1 MSAREVAVTGLG
13 LVTPAGVGVAATW
26 HGLLSGESPAARDP
40 ALDGLPVDFC
50 CRVPGFDPA
59 ERLGRRLSWR
69 LDRCA
74 AMALVAAREAVA
86 DAGLGTDHWD
96 PLRVGVVLGV
106 GTASMERYEEEFAKL
121 ASGRATEISPLAIP
135 RSVPNMVAGEVG
147 MDLRVRGPNLTVS
160 TACAS
165 GATALGTARQLLLAD
180 ACDVVVAGGSES
192 LCSRIPAA
200 CFHQMGALS
209 RRGDDPAGASRPF
222 DADRDGFVLAEGAG
236 MLVLERAEHARAR
249 GARVRSY
256 LAGYGASCDAYHF
269 TAPHPEGRGAAEAL
283 SAALGDAG
291 LEPGDIGHVNAHGT
305 STVLNDRAE
314 ALALRQV
321 FRRPPP
327 VTAVKGAL
335 GHAAGGAGAI
345 EAACTVLTLQEQV
358 VPPTANLR
366 CLDPDIE
373 LDVVSKVARPVRMAA
388 AVSNAFGFGGQNA
401 VLVFRA
407 AQ

>member
-26 HGLLSGESPAARDP
+26 QGVLGGTSTAVRCP

-50 CRVPGFDPA
+50 CRVPDLDA
-59 ERLGRRLSWR
+59 DRRLGRRLSWR

-86 DAGLGTDHWD
+86 DAGLGAGSWD
-96 PLRVGVVLGV
+96 PVRVGVVLGV
-106 GTASMERYEEEFAKL
+106 GTASMERYEEEFAKI
-121 ASGRATEISPLAIP
+121 SGGRATEISPLAIP

-147 MDLRVRGPNLTVS
+147 MDLQVRGPNLTVS

-209 RRGDDPAGASRPF
+209 RRGDDPAAASRPF
-222 DADRDGFVLAEGAG
+222 DADRDGFVLGEGAG
-236 MLVLERAEHARAR
+236 VLVLERLEHARAR
-249 GARVRSY
+249 GSRIRSY

-269 TAPHPEGRGAAEAL
+269 TSPHPEGRGAAEAL
-283 SAALGDAG
+283 AVALDDAG
-291 LEPGDIGHVNAHGT
+291 LDPGDIAHVNAHGT
-305 STVLNDRAE
+305 ATVLNDRAE
-314 ALALRQV
+314 ASALRQV

-345 EAACTVLTLQEQV
+345 EAACTVLSLEDQV
-358 VPPTANLR
+358 VPPTANLHR
-366 CLDPDIE
+366 LDPEIE
-373 LDVVSKVARPVRMAA
+373 LDVVGKAPRPVRMTA

-401 VLVFRA
+401 VLVLRSA
-407 AQ
+407 P

>member
-50 CRVPGFDPA
+50 CRVPGFDAA

-86 DAGLGTDHWD
+86 DAGLGTDRWD

-121 ASGRATEISPLAIP
+121 TNGRATEISPLAIP

-373 LDVVSKVARPVRMAA
+373 LDVVSKVPRPVRMAA

>member
-1 MSAREVAVTGLG
+1 MSPREVAVTGLG

-50 CRVPGFDPA
+50 CRVPGFDAA

-86 DAGLGTDHWD
+86 DAGLGTDRWD

-121 ASGRATEISPLAIP
+121 ADGRATEISPLAIP

-222 DADRDGFVLAEGAG
+222 DVDRDGFVLAEGAG
-236 MLVLERAEHARAR
+236 MLVLERAEHARGR

-345 EAACTVLTLQEQV
+345 EAACTVLALQEQV

-373 LDVVSKVARPVRMAA
+373 LDVVSKVPRPVRMAA

-407 AQ
+407 AP

>member
-50 CRVPGFDPA
+50 CRVPGFDAA

-86 DAGLGTDHWD
+86 DAGLGTDRWD
-96 PLRVGVVLGV
+96 PLRVGVVVGV

-121 ASGRATEISPLAIP
+121 TSGRATEISPLAIP

-236 MLVLERAEHARAR
+236 MLVLERAEHARGR

-256 LAGYGASCDAYHF
+256 LSGYGASCDAYHF

-366 CLDPDIE
+366 RLDPDIE
-373 LDVVSKVARPVRMAA
+373 LDVVSKVPRPVRMAA

>member
-1 MSAREVAVTGLG
+1 MSARAVAVTGLG
-13 LVTPAGVGVAATW
+13 LVTPAGVGVTATW
-26 HGLLSGESPAARDP
+26 RGVLAGTSCAQRDP
-40 ALDGLPVDFC
+40 ALAGLPVDFS
-50 CRVPGFDPA
+50 CRVPGFDAA

-74 AMALVAAREAVA
+74 AMALVAAREAVTG
-86 DAGLGTDHWD
+86 AGLDADSWD
-96 PLRVGVVLGV
+96 PVRVGVVLGV
-106 GTASMERYEEEFAKL
+106 GTASMERYEAEFAKL
-121 ASGRATEISPLAIP
+121 ADGRATEISPLAIP

-147 MDLRVRGPNLTVS
+147 LDLRVRGPNLTVS

-165 GATALGTARQLLLAD
+165 GATALGTARQLLLAG

-236 MLVLERAEHARAR
+236 VLVLERTEHARAR
-249 GARVRSY
+249 GARIRAH

-283 SAALGDAG
+283 AAALDDAG
-291 LEPGDIGHVNAHGT
+291 TEPEDIGHINAHGT

-314 ALALRQV
+314 AAALRRV

-327 VTAVKGAL
+327 VTAVKGTL

-345 EAACTVLTLQEQV
+345 EAACTVLALEDQV

-366 CLDPDIE
+366 RPDPDLG
-373 LDVVSKVARPVRMAA
+373 LDVVGKVPRPVRMAA

-407 AQ
+407 VP

>member
-26 HGLLSGESPAARDP
+26 HGLLAGESPAARDP

-50 CRVPGFDPA
+50 CRVPGFDAA

-86 DAGLGTDHWD
+86 DAGLGTDRWD
-96 PLRVGVVLGV
+96 PLRVGVVVGV

-121 ASGRATEISPLAIP
+121 TGGRATEISPLAIP

-373 LDVVSKVARPVRMAA
+373 LDVVSKVPRPVRMAA

-401 VLVFRA
+401 VLVFRV

>member
-50 CRVPGFDPA
+50 CRVPGFDAA

-86 DAGLGTDHWD
+86 DAGLGTDRWD

-121 ASGRATEISPLAIP
+121 TSGRATEISPLAIP

-373 LDVVSKVARPVRMAA
+373 LDVVSKVPRPVRMAA

>member
-26 HGLLSGESPAARDP
+26 QGVLDGSPTAVRDP

-50 CRVPGFDPA
+50 CRVPGFDA
-59 ERLGRRLSWR
+59 DQRLGRRLSWR

-86 DAGLGTDHWD
+86 DAGLGAGSWD
-96 PLRVGVVLGV
+96 PVRVGVVLGV
-106 GTASMERYEEEFAKL
+106 GTASMERYEEEFAKI
-121 ASGRATEISPLAIP
+121 SGGRATEISPLAIP

-209 RRGDDPAGASRPF
+209 RRGDDPAAASRPF
-222 DADRDGFVLAEGAG
+222 DADRDGFVLGEGAG
-236 MLVLERAEHARAR
+236 VLVLERLEHARAR
-249 GARVRSY
+249 GARIRSY

-269 TAPHPEGRGAAEAL
+269 TSPHPEGRGAAEAL
-283 SAALGDAG
+283 AVALDDAG
-291 LEPGDIGHVNAHGT
+291 TDPGDIAHVNAHGT
-305 STVLNDRAE
+305 ATVLNDRAE
-314 ALALRQV
+314 ASALRQV

-327 VTAVKGAL
+327 VTAVKGTL

-345 EAACTVLTLQEQV
+345 EAACTVLSLEDQV
-358 VPPTANLR
+358 VPPTANLHR
-366 CLDPDIE
+366 LDPEIE
-373 LDVVSKVARPVRMAA
+373 LDVVSKAPRPVRMTA

-401 VLVFRA
+401 VLVLRSA
-407 AQ
+407 P

>member
-26 HGLLSGESPAARDP
+26 QGVLGGESAAAGDP
-40 ALDGLPVDFC
+40 ALAELPVSFC
-50 CRVPGFDPA
+50 CRVPDFDAA

-69 LDRCA
+69 LDRFA

-86 DAGLGTDHWD
+86 DAGLGAGGWD
-96 PLRVGVVLGV
+96 PMRVGVVLGV
-106 GTASMERYEEEFAKL
+106 GTASMERYEAEFHKL
-121 ASGRATEISPLAIP
+121 AGGRATDISPLAIP
-135 RSVPNMVAGEVG
+135 RSVPNMVAGELG
-147 MDLRVRGPNLTVS
+147 MDLQVRGPNLTVS

-180 ACDVVVAGGSES
+180 VCDVVVAGGSES
-192 LCSRIPAA
+192 LCSRVPAA

-222 DADRDGFVLAEGAG
+222 DAERDGFVLAEGAG
-236 MLVLERAEHARAR
+236 VLVLERVEHARAR
-249 GARVRSY
+249 GAKARAY

-269 TAPHPEGRGAAEAL
+269 TAPHPEGRGAVEAL
-283 SAALGDAG
+283 EAALGDAG
-291 LEPGDIGHVNAHGT
+291 MEPGDIDHVNAHGT

-314 ALALRQV
+314 ARALRQV

-327 VTAVKGAL
+327 VTAVKGVL
-335 GHAAGGAGAI
+335 GHSAGGAGAI

-358 VPPTANLR
+358 VPPTANLQ
-366 CLDPDIE
+366 CLDPDID
-373 LDVVSKVARPVRMAA
+373 LDVVSKAPRQLRMSA
-388 AVSNAFGFGGQNA
+388 AVSNSFGFGGQNA

-407 AQ
+407 AP

>member
-50 CRVPGFDPA
+50 CRVPGFDAA

-86 DAGLGTDHWD
+86 DAGLGTDRWD
-96 PLRVGVVLGV
+96 PLRVGVVVGV

-121 ASGRATEISPLAIP
+121 TSGRATEISPLAIP

-249 GARVRSY
+249 GARARSY

-366 CLDPDIE
+366 RLDPDIE
-373 LDVVSKVARPVRMAA
+373 LDVVSKVPRPVRMTA

>member
-1 MSAREVAVTGLG
+1 MRAREVAVTGLG

-50 CRVPGFDPA
+50 CRVPGFDAA

-121 ASGRATEISPLAIP
+121 TSGRATEISPLAIP

-165 GATALGTARQLLLAD
+165 GATALGTARQLLLAE

-236 MLVLERAEHARAR
+236 MLVLEQAEHARAR

-373 LDVVSKVARPVRMAA
+373 LDVVSKVPRPVRMAA

>member
-26 HGLLSGESPAARDP
+26 QGVLGGESAAAGDP
-40 ALDGLPVDFC
+40 ALAELPVSFC
-50 CRVPGFDPA
+50 CRVPDFDAA

-69 LDRCA
+69 LDRFA

-86 DAGLGTDHWD
+86 DAGLGTGGWD
-96 PLRVGVVLGV
+96 PMRVGVVLGV
-106 GTASMERYEEEFAKL
+106 GTASMERYEAEFHKL
-121 ASGRATEISPLAIP
+121 AGGRATDISPLAIP
-135 RSVPNMVAGEVG
+135 RSVPNMVAGELG

-180 ACDVVVAGGSES
+180 VCDVVVAGGSES
-192 LCSRIPAA
+192 LCSRVPAA

-222 DADRDGFVLAEGAG
+222 DAERDGFVLAEGAG
-236 MLVLERAEHARAR
+236 VLVLERVEHARAR
-249 GARVRSY
+249 AAKARAY

-269 TAPHPEGRGAAEAL
+269 TAPHPEGRGAVEAL
-283 SAALGDAG
+283 EAALGDAG
-291 LEPGDIGHVNAHGT
+291 MEPGDIDHVNAHGT

-314 ALALRQV
+314 ARALRQV

-327 VTAVKGAL
+327 VTAVKGVL
-335 GHAAGGAGAI
+335 GHSAGGAGAI

-358 VPPTANLR
+358 VPPTANLQ
-366 CLDPDIE
+366 CLDPDID
-373 LDVVSKVARPVRMAA
+373 LDVVSKAPRQLRMSA
-388 AVSNAFGFGGQNA
+388 AVSNSFGFGGQNA

-407 AQ
+407 AP

>member
-26 HGLLSGESPAARDP
+26 HGLLAGESPAARDP

-50 CRVPGFDPA
+50 CRVPGFDAA

-86 DAGLGTDHWD
+86 DAGLGTDRWD
-96 PLRVGVVLGV
+96 PLRVGVVVGV

-121 ASGRATEISPLAIP
+121 TGGRATEISPLAIP

-373 LDVVSKVARPVRMAA
+373 LDLVSKVPRPVRMAA

-401 VLVFRA
+401 VLVFRV

>member
-50 CRVPGFDPA
+50 CRVPGFDAA

-86 DAGLGTDHWD
+86 DAGLGTDRWD

-121 ASGRATEISPLAIP
+121 TSGRATEISPLAIP

-283 SAALGDAG
+283 SAALGEAG

-373 LDVVSKVARPVRMAA
+373 LDVVSKVPRPVRMAA

>member
-1 MSAREVAVTGLG
+1 MT
-13 LVTPAGVGVAATW
+13 ATW
-26 HGLLSGESPAARDP
+26 RGVLGGASAAQRDP

-50 CRVPGFDPA
+50 CRVPGFDAA
-59 ERLGRRLSWR
+59 ELLGRRLSWR

-86 DAGLGTDHWD
+86 DAGLGAGAWD
-96 PLRVGVVLGV
+96 PPRVGVVLGV
-106 GTASMERYEEEFAKL
+106 GTASMERYEEEFAKI
-121 ASGRATEISPLAIP
+121 SGGRATEISPLAIP

-222 DADRDGFVLAEGAG
+222 DADRDGFVLGEGAG
-236 MLVLERAEHARAR
+236 VLILERLEHARAR
-249 GARVRSY
+249 GSRVRAY

-269 TAPHPEGRGAAEAL
+269 TAPHPEGRGRL
-283 SAALGDAG
+283 RRWRSLCVM
-291 LEPGDIGHVNAHGT
+291 PGWSRGT
-305 STVLNDRAE
+305 SATSTPMAP
-314 ALALRQV
+314 
-321 FRRPPP
+321 RRCST
-327 VTAVKGAL
+327 TA
-335 GHAAGGAGAI
+335 
-345 EAACTVLTLQEQV
+345 
-358 VPPTANLR
+358 PRRWR
-366 CLDPDIE
+366 CGRC
-373 LDVVSKVARPVRMAA
+373 SAYRR
-388 AVSNAFGFGGQNA
+388 
-401 VLVFRA
+401 R
-407 AQ
+407 

>member
-1 MSAREVAVTGLG
+1 MSGREVAVTGLG
-13 LVTPAGVGVAATW
+13 LVTPAGVGVPATW
-26 HGLLSGESPAARDP
+26 HGLLSGECPAARDP

-50 CRVPGFDPA
+50 CRVPGFDAA
-59 ERLGRRLSWR
+59 ECLGRRLSWR
-69 LDRCA
+69 LDRGA

-121 ASGRATEISPLAIP
+121 TGGRATEISPLAIP

-236 MLVLERAEHARAR
+236 MLVLERAEHARNR

-291 LEPGDIGHVNAHGT
+291 LAPEDIGHVNAHGT

-366 CLDPDIE
+366 RLDPDIE
-373 LDVVSKVARPVRMAA
+373 LDVVCKVPRPVRMAA

-407 AQ
+407 AP

>member
-26 HGLLSGESPAARDP
+26 HGLLAGESPAARDP

-50 CRVPGFDPA
+50 CRVPGFDAA

-86 DAGLGTDHWD
+86 DAGLGTDCWD
-96 PLRVGVVLGV
+96 PLRVGVVVGV

-121 ASGRATEISPLAIP
+121 TGGRATEISPLAIP

-373 LDVVSKVARPVRMAA
+373 LDVVSKVPRPVRMAA

-401 VLVFRA
+401 VLVFRV

>member
-26 HGLLSGESPAARDP
+26 HGLLAGESPAARDP

-50 CRVPGFDPA
+50 CRAPGFDAA

-86 DAGLGTDHWD
+86 DADLGTDRWD
-96 PLRVGVVLGV
+96 PLRVGVVVGV

-121 ASGRATEISPLAIP
+121 TGGRATEISPLAIP

-373 LDVVSKVARPVRMAA
+373 LDVVSKVPRPVRMAA

-401 VLVFRA
+401 VLVFRV

>member
-26 HGLLSGESPAARDP
+26 QGLLTGESTAATEP
-40 ALDGLPVDFC
+40 SLAGLPVDFC
-50 CRVPGFDPA
+50 CRVPRFDA
-59 ERLGRRLSWR
+59 AAQLGRRLSWR

-74 AMALVAAREAVA
+74 AMALVAAREAVK
-86 DAGLGTDHWD
+86 DAGLGAGSWD
-96 PLRVGVVLGV
+96 PVRVGVVLGV
-106 GTASMERYEEEFAKL
+106 GTASMERYEAEFTKL
-121 ASGRATEISPLAIP
+121 TEGRATDISPLAIP

-147 MDLRVRGPNLTVS
+147 MDLQVRGPNLTVS

-165 GATALGTARQLLLAD
+165 GATALGTARQLLLTG

-192 LCSRIPAA
+192 LCSRVPAA

-209 RRGDDPAGASRPF
+209 RRADDPAGASRPF

-236 MLVLERAEHARAR
+236 VLVLERLEHARSR
-249 GARVRSY
+249 GARPHAY
-256 LAGYGASCDAYHF
+256 LSGYGASCDAYHF

-291 LEPGDIGHVNAHGT
+291 IEPGDVDHVNAHGT

-335 GHAAGGAGAI
+335 GHSAGGAGAI
-345 EAACTVLTLQEQV
+345 EAACTVLTLAEQV
-358 VPPTANLR
+358 IPPTANLR
-366 CLDPDIE
+366 RQDPEIE
-373 LDVVSKVARPVRMAA
+373 LDVVAKVPRPLPMAA

-407 AQ
+407 AS

>member
-1 MSAREVAVTGLG
+1 MRAREVAVTGLG

-50 CRVPGFDPA
+50 CRVPGFDAA

-86 DAGLGTDHWD
+86 DASLGTDRWD

-121 ASGRATEISPLAIP
+121 TSGRATEISPLAIP

-373 LDVVSKVARPVRMAA
+373 LDVVSKVPRPVRMAA

>member
-50 CRVPGFDPA
+50 CRVPGFDAA

-86 DAGLGTDHWD
+86 DAGLGTDRWD

-121 ASGRATEISPLAIP
+121 TSGRATEISPLAIP

-373 LDVVSKVARPVRMAA
+373 LDVVSKVPRPVRMAA

-401 VLVFRA
+401 VLVFRV

>member
-1 MSAREVAVTGLG
+1 M
-13 LVTPAGVGVAATW
+13 
-26 HGLLSGESPAARDP
+26 
-40 ALDGLPVDFC
+40 
-50 CRVPGFDPA
+50 
-59 ERLGRRLSWR
+59 
-69 LDRCA
+69 
-74 AMALVAAREAVA
+74 
-86 DAGLGTDHWD
+86 
-96 PLRVGVVLGV
+96 
-106 GTASMERYEEEFAKL
+106 
-121 ASGRATEISPLAIP
+121 
-135 RSVPNMVAGEVG
+135 
-147 MDLRVRGPNLTVS
+147 
-160 TACAS
+160 
-165 GATALGTARQLLLAD
+165 
-180 ACDVVVAGGSES
+180 
-192 LCSRIPAA
+192 
-200 CFHQMGALS
+200 
-209 RRGDDPAGASRPF
+209 
-222 DADRDGFVLAEGAG
+222 
-236 MLVLERAEHARAR
+236 
-249 GARVRSY
+249 RSY

-327 VTAVKGAL
+327 VTAAKGAL

-373 LDVVSKVARPVRMAA
+373 LDVVSKVPRPVRMAA

-401 VLVFRA
+401 VLVFRV

>member
-13 LVTPAGVGVAATW
+13 LVTPAGVGAAATW

-50 CRVPGFDPA
+50 CRVPGFDAA

-86 DAGLGTDHWD
+86 DAGLGTDRWD

-121 ASGRATEISPLAIP
+121 AGGRATEISPLAIP

-147 MDLRVRGPNLTVS
+147 MDLRVRGPNLAVS

-236 MLVLERAEHARAR
+236 MLVLERAAHARGR

-291 LEPGDIGHVNAHGT
+291 LEPGDIGHINAHGT

-345 EAACTVLTLQEQV
+345 EAACTVLALQEQV

-373 LDVVSKVARPVRMAA
+373 LDVVSKVPRPVRMAA

-407 AQ
+407 AP

>member
-50 CRVPGFDPA
+50 CRVPGFDAA

-86 DAGLGTDHWD
+86 DAGLGTDRWD

-121 ASGRATEISPLAIP
+121 TSGRATEISPLAIP

-373 LDVVSKVARPVRMAA
+373 LDVVSKVPRPVRMAA

-401 VLVFRA
+401 VLVFRT

>member
-1 MSAREVAVTGLG
+1 MRAREVAVTGLG

-50 CRVPGFDPA
+50 CRVPGFDAA

-121 ASGRATEISPLAIP
+121 TSGRATEISPLAIP

-165 GATALGTARQLLLAD
+165 GATALGTARQLLLAE

-373 LDVVSKVARPVRMAA
+373 LDVVSKVPRPVRMAA

>member
-50 CRVPGFDPA
+50 CRVPGFDAA

-121 ASGRATEISPLAIP
+121 TNGRATEISPLAIP

-165 GATALGTARQLLLAD
+165 GATALGTARQLLLAE

-373 LDVVSKVARPVRMAA
+373 LDVVSKVPRPVRMAA

>member
-50 CRVPGFDPA
+50 CRVPGFDAA

-86 DAGLGTDHWD
+86 DAGLGTDRWD
-96 PLRVGVVLGV
+96 PLRVGVVVGV

-121 ASGRATEISPLAIP
+121 AGGRATEISPLAIP

-249 GARVRSY
+249 GAQARSY

-283 SAALGDAG
+283 SAALDDAG

-373 LDVVSKVARPVRMAA
+373 LDVVSKVPRPVRMAA

>member
-50 CRVPGFDPA
+50 CRVPGFDAA
-59 ERLGRRLSWR
+59 EHLGRRLSWR

-86 DAGLGTDHWD
+86 DAGLGTDRWD

-121 ASGRATEISPLAIP
+121 TSGRATEISPLAIP

-291 LEPGDIGHVNAHGT
+291 LEAGDIGHVNAHGT

-373 LDVVSKVARPVRMAA
+373 LDVVSKVPRPVRMAA

-401 VLVFRA
+401 VLVFRV

>member
-50 CRVPGFDPA
+50 CRVPGFDAA

-86 DAGLGTDHWD
+86 DAGLGTDRWD

-121 ASGRATEISPLAIP
+121 AGGRATEISPLAIP

-236 MLVLERAEHARAR
+236 MLVLERAEHARGR

-345 EAACTVLTLQEQV
+345 EAACTVLALQEQV

-373 LDVVSKVARPVRMAA
+373 LDVVSKVPRPVRMAA

-407 AQ
+407 AP

>member
-50 CRVPGFDPA
+50 CRVPGFDAA

-69 LDRCA
+69 LDRGA

-86 DAGLGTDHWD
+86 DAGLGTDRWD

-121 ASGRATEISPLAIP
+121 AGGRATEISPLAIP

-236 MLVLERAEHARAR
+236 MLVLERAEHARGR

-345 EAACTVLTLQEQV
+345 EAACTVLALQEQV

-366 CLDPDIE
+366 CPDPDIE
-373 LDVVSKVARPVRMAA
+373 LDVVSKVPRPVRMAA

-407 AQ
+407 AP

>member
-26 HGLLSGESPAARDP
+26 HGLLSGQSLAARDP

-50 CRVPGFDPA
+50 CRVPGFDAA

-86 DAGLGTDHWD
+86 DAGLGTDRWD

-121 ASGRATEISPLAIP
+121 TSGRATEISPLAIP

-373 LDVVSKVARPVRMAA
+373 LDVVSKVPRPVRMAA

>member
-50 CRVPGFDPA
+50 CRVPGFDAA

-86 DAGLGTDHWD
+86 DAGLGTDRWD

-121 ASGRATEISPLAIP
+121 AGGRATEISPLAIP

-236 MLVLERAEHARAR
+236 MLVLERAEHARGR

-291 LEPGDIGHVNAHGT
+291 LEPGDIGHINAHGT

-345 EAACTVLTLQEQV
+345 EAACTVLALQEQV

-373 LDVVSKVARPVRMAA
+373 LDVVSKVPRPVRMAA

-407 AQ
+407 AP